1 MQYETFLENY
11 TPELQLIDALDM
23 LKHYEPDAAKILDR
37 WASESN
43 NEKTDASLPQKDP
56 NQEVFS
62 QDIQLL
68 STDWEPQYKS
78 QGDLVD
84 ISSPDN
90 DEELTWE
97 SLYLQRNRYPIRHD
111 VYLSSDHPQTSKDD

>member
-1 MQYETFLENY
+1 MQYETLIDNY

-23 LKHYEPDAAKILDR
+23 LKHFEPKAAEILDQ

-43 NEKTDASLPQKDP
+43 NEKTGEEPLQMDP
-56 NQEVFS
+56 TQPIFS

-68 STDWEPQYKS
+68 STDWEPQYKF
-78 QGDLVD
+78 QGDSIN
-84 ISSPDN
+84 ISLPDN

-97 SLYLQRNRYPIRHD
+97 SLYLQRNKYPIQHD
-111 VYLSSDHPQTSKDD
+111 VYLSLHHPQTTKFD

>member
-11 TPELQLIDALDM
+11 TQELQLIDALDM
-23 LKHYEPDAAKILDR
+23 LKHYEPDAAKILAR

-43 NEKTDASLPQKDP
+43 NEKTDAALPQKDP
-56 NQEVFS
+56 SREVFS

-90 DEELTWE
+90 DEELTRE
-97 SLYLQRNRYPIRHD
+97 SLYLQNNKYPIQHD
-111 VYLSSDHPQTSKDD
+111 VYLSLDHPQTTKFD